1 MLSTSESIVMCM
13 SYINQLKDII
23 MAVKTAKQD
32 SVTKEIGE
40 NIHRLAVES
49 VDLSDLQVEFA
60 NCRSKMTDGIT
71 LPMHELVYEQ
81 DYLLENSKV
90 LGKFINHLHASHR
103 ELNIETVLGK
113 LAIKLPFPK
122 GYFDDRRKFNNFTR
136 KQASYILAGIL
147 IEVFI
152 DARILK
158 TSSRIV
164 YDPKPKTLTYII
176 LGSSDAK
183 VDLLGGYSVEPGAS
197 NVTHTSNGF
206 RVGKLLKGILSDM
219 SKMRFQISEHFDE
232 ALLLHGYS
240 LTGAYNAPSKNESQD
255 KKYYRFF
262 NTYKNAWNELKARG
276 DFSLT
281 AYPDDRLRL
290 YYSANVLIGARPQGK
305 LWETLAIDR
314 AEPKLLDHSA
324 IKHVKHIIMTTLHG
338 KMSVDS
344 AVAQFTNYD
353 FIDAYAAD
361 PFAVKLPDV
370 PFTGNEGKYRAA
382 EAEFGERILLNKCAG
397 ALRMHAN
404 GIPCPYLFGK
414 DLTNSGLIMAGNSFR
429 APKMLEGANCMGSS
443 DVMDS
448 HMQFGK
454 AHQVDGVLTRIQ
466 IKDIHTPLLHGSSVF
481 TIAEKLKF
489 YVPNPDDVT
498 EQAVMEHNVEAYG
511 HEVNNIEE
519 IAKFGYHAVNNYVN
533 KLTWNLPDGEKA
545 QHNSVMQH
553 TPFKVYAVSTRKK
566 GSSYHAYNL
575 VQTMPLAVDSDGRNA
590 YDSSLGVNTKRRG
603 LFANIT
609 HSLDAYALR
618 NLVTALL
625 AAGEVFLLKHDDYMV
640 SPDMFD
646 LVVSNLQGTFHIL
659 QQENLYQTAIDQIA
673 ADLGIDAPE
682 LIMGSAPNRVMQS
695 VNFLIA

>member
-1 MLSTSESIVMCM
+1 MCM
-13 SYINQLKDII
+13 SYINQLKKEVI

-32 SVTKEIGE
+32 ATTKDLGE
-40 NIHRLAVES
+40 NIHRISVEN
-49 VDLSDLQVEFA
+49 VDLTDLQVEFKK
-60 NCRSKMTDGIT
+60 CQSKMTDGIT
-71 LPMHELVYEQ
+71 LPMHQLVYEQ
-81 DYLLENSKV
+81 DYLSKNSSV
-90 LGKFINHLHASHR
+90 LGKFLNHLHASHR

-152 DARILK
+152 DAGILK

-164 YDPKPKTLTYII
+164 YDPKPKTLTYIL
-176 LGSSDAK
+176 LGSSDAR
-183 VDLLGGYSVEPGAS
+183 VDLLGGYSVEPGTA

-219 SKMRFQISEHFDE
+219 SKMRFTISGHFDE

-240 LTGAYNAPSKNESQD
+240 LTGAYNAPSKNESTD

-281 AYPDDRLRL
+281 AYPDSRLRL

-314 AEPKLLDHSA
+314 AGPKLLDNSA
-324 IKHVKHIIMTTLHG
+324 IDHIKHIIMTTLHG
-338 KMSVDS
+338 KMSVDQACAMFTDDDLYS
-344 AVAQFTNYD
+344 A
-353 FIDAYAAD
+353 ISAD
-361 PFAVKLPDV
+361 PFAVKTPDV

-382 EAEFGERILLNKCAG
+382 EAEFGERILLNKCAE
-397 ALRMHAN
+397 AIYMTRE

-429 APKMLEGANCMGSS
+429 APKMLDGANCMGSK

-454 AHQVDGVLTRIQ
+454 AHQVDGVLSRIQ

-498 EQAVMEHNVEAYG
+498 EKAVMEHNVEAYG

-519 IAKFGYHAVNNYVN
+519 IAKFGYNAVNNYVN
-533 KLTWNLPDGEKA
+533 KLTWTLPDGEKA
-545 QHNSVMQH
+545 QHESVMEH

-609 HSLDAYALR
+609 HGLDAYTLR
-618 NLVTALL
+618 RLVTALL

-646 LVVSNLQGTFHIL
+646 FVVSNLQGTFHIL
-659 QQENLYQTAIDQIA
+659 QQENLYQTALDQIA
-673 ADLGIDAPE
+673 SVLGVDAPQ
-682 LIMGSAPNRVMQS
+682 LIVGNAQNKVMQS